1 MCTLVFDVYMF
12 TARGGRIVLFEHMH
26 ELVFMHASVLIDGD
40 NTCQL
45 NYAGIRNGRIT
56 DVCTTVYTHA

>member
-1 MCTLVFDVYMF
+1 MF

-26 ELVFMHASVLIDGD
+26 ELVCMHASVLIDGD

-45 NYAGIRNGRIT
+45 RRHTQWADHGCMYDGIYSYMIPES
-56 DVCTTVYTHA
+56 